1 MATGAMAIK
10 RVLDILIAVAVLLI
24 TLPLLLVVSVLIR
37 IKLGSPVFFV
47 QERPGLN
54 GTIFKLIKFRSM
66 LNTRAE
72 DSCLLPDNQRLTS
85 FGRFLRS
92 TSMDELLPLYSD
104 HQRKRHNVRPGVTGW
119 AQVNGRNAISW
130 EMKFDLDVWY
140 VENHNIRLD
149 CSILFKTLVSV
160 IRRDGITYEN
170 QATTTPFQGSTT
182 HR

>member
-1 MATGAMAIK
+1 
-10 RVLDILIAVAVLLI
+10 
-24 TLPLLLVVSVLIR
+24 
-37 IKLGSPVFFV
+37 V
-47 QERPGLN
+47 QQRPGLDEKPFN
-54 GTIFKLIKFRSM
+54 LIKFSTM
-66 LNTRAE
+66 YDVEPGKDEAE
-72 DSCLLPDNQRLTS
+72 MQLERLTPV
-85 FGRFLRS
+85 GRYLRTWS
-92 TSMDELLPLYSD
+92 LDELPQLFNVLKGEMSLVGPRPLLKEYLPLYSD